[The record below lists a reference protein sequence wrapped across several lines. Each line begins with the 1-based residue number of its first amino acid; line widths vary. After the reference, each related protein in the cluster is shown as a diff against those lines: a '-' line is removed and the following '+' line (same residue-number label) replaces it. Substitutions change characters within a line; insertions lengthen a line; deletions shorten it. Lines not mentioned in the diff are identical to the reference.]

1 MRPAVRG
8 GVGTR
13 QRNAAVD
20 LPGDK
25 PMKIPRRYYNPVFS
39 FVMSLMMSFLMSG
52 VITFINLG
60 WVHDFMLRWLLHAF
74 PSAWAVA
81 FPLSLFVVPVVRR
94 LVARMV
100 AET

>member
-1 MRPAVRG
+1 MRLSA
-8 GVGTR
+8 
-13 QRNAAVD
+13 
-20 LPGDK
+20 
-25 PMKIPRRYYNPVFS
+25 RYYSLVFALL
-39 FVMSLMMSFLMSG
+39 MSLMMSFLMSG

-81 FPLSLFVVPVVRR
+81 FPISLFVVPMVRR